1 MIGADTTFL
10 VQLELIEVPAHQAA
24 HQLLQREILQ
34 TEVSLAT
41 APQVLAEFIHIVTDA
56 RRFEKPLL
64 MEEAIAK
71 ARFWWN
77 AAEVRH
83 VFPTDDSTRLTLDWL
98 QRHQLGRK
106 RILDTQ
112 LAATLWSAGI
122 QRLVTSNPTDFR
134 LLGFETL
141 VPQP

>member
-10 VQLELIEVPAHQAA
+10 VQLELVEVPAHQ
-24 HQLLQREILQ
+24 
-34 TEVSLAT
+34 V
-41 APQVLAEFIHIVTDA
+41 
-56 RRFEKPLL
+56 
-64 MEEAIAK
+64 
-71 ARFWWN
+71 
-77 AAEVRH
+77 
-83 VFPTDDSTRLTLDWL
+83 

-122 QRLVTSNPTDFR
+122 QRLVTSNPVDFR
-134 LLGFETL
+134 LLGFEAL